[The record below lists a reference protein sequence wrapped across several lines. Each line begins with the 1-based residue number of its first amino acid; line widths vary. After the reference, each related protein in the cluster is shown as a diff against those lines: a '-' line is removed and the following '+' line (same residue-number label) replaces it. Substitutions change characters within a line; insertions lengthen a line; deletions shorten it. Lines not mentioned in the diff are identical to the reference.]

1 MQTREKG
8 MVSGVNASLSALEA
22 YGRKL
27 ANNSNNVANMNT
39 EGYKKGRVLLL
50 EERPQGVR
58 TEFQRIDTPGPRVP
72 VETSEGTE
80 MVEQSNVDLAE
91 EFTGMITGQRGFEAN
106 LAALGTFDEMEQSV
120 LDIKA

>member
-1 MQTREKG
+1 
-8 MVSGVNASLSALEA
+8 MVSAVSASLSALEA
-22 YGRKL
+22 YGQKL
-27 ANNSNNVANMNT
+27 ANNGNNVANMNT
-39 EGYKKGRVLLL
+39 EGYKKGRVLLR

-58 TEFQRIDTPGPRVP
+58 AEFQRIDTPGPRIP
-72 VETSEGTE
+72 VETTEGTE

-106 LAALGTFDEMEQSV
+106 LAALRTADEMEQSV